1 MTHNICIVTGTRA
14 EFGLLTPLIKRTW
27 ADTDLALK
35 LVLTGAHLSPLHG
48 NTRDDVLRENF
59 PIAKEIPILLDRDDA
74 QGISDVLATA
84 ISSFAAYFL
93 ESKPGL
99 VIILGDR
106 YEMLG
111 VAIAALLTKT
121 PIAHLYGGDVTEG
134 AVDEAI
140 RHSITKMSA
149 LHFTSCEIYRKRVIQ
164 LGEIPENVYNV
175 GSLAVENILTME
187 LMNRQDLS
195 KAIGFSLEEPY
206 ALLTFHPATLDPS
219 TPRDQFTQ
227 LLMALD
233 RCPDLNIIFTK
244 SNADEGG
251 FLINGMIDEYVAR
264 HPRTTVGFHSMGQLK
279 YLSAM
284 KHCELVIGNS
294 SSGIVETPSFA
305 VPTVNIGS
313 RQRGRLQGIN
323 TINCEADADAIE
335 NAIRKVRTPEFKRV
349 AKDTLNPY
357 GKGDTSVRIVNL
369 IKERMQ
375 EGIDLRKPFYDISF
389 EEE

>member
-313 RQRGRLQGIN
+313 RQRGRLQGTN